1 MKKPTFIFLIFVF
14 LLAEIIL
21 SVNEYFGVLIYAL
34 VLGLILV
41 RLEEDDFLIQS
52 DKLLIFMMILPIA
65 RISEVFVSF
74 NFYWKT
80 IMFYFVIYFLVLFYM
95 RRFNISPGYT
105 KSKLW
110 FLPLSIIIGIY
121 FGYIGNHY
129 FGFEKHPEILFLLP
143 FIVFS
148 EELLFRGM
156 IQNYAKKEYGKDIA
170 IICTSLLFAIFSL
183 SFGLGFA
190 FFILLANLVMCMIY
204 DKASN
209 IWLTIPINFFMNL
222 LLFVMIV

>member
-1 MKKPTFIFLIFVF
+1 MKKPIFISLILVF
-14 LLAEIIL
+14 FLAEIMLGI
-21 SVNEYFGVLIYAL
+21 NKYIGVLIYAL
-34 VLGLILV
+34 VLGLILID
-41 RLEEDDFLIQS
+41 LEEDDFLIQS

-65 RISEVFVSF
+65 RISEMFVSF

-80 IMFYFVIYFLVLFYM
+80 IIFYFVIYFLVLFYM
-95 RRFNISPGYT
+95 RRFKINPGYT

-110 FLPLSIIIGIY
+110 FIPLSIIIGIY

-156 IQNYAKKEYGKDIA
+156 MQDYAKKEYGPNNRRRRA
-170 IICTSLLFAIFSL
+170 VCN
-183 SFGLGFA
+183 GLKQF
-190 FFILLANLVMCMIY
+190 
-204 DKASN
+204 
-209 IWLTIPINFFMNL
+209 PR
-222 LLFVMIV
+222 

>member
-1 MKKPTFIFLIFVF
+1 MKKPIFISLILVF
-14 LLAEIIL
+14 FLAEIMLGI
-21 SVNEYFGVLIYAL
+21 NKYIGILIYAL
-34 VLGLILV
+34 VLGLILID
-41 RLEEDDFLIQS
+41 LEEDDFLIQS

-65 RISEVFVSF
+65 RISEMFVSF

-80 IMFYFVIYFLVLFYM
+80 IIFYFVIYFLVLFYM
-95 RRFNISPGYT
+95 RRFKINPGYT

-110 FLPLSIIIGIY
+110 FIPLSIIIGIY

-156 IQNYAKKEYGKDIA
+156 MQNYAKKEYGPNTA

-190 FFILLANLVMCMIY
+190 FFIFLANLVICMIY
-204 DKASN
+204 NKTSN

-222 LLFVMIV
+222 LLFVMSV